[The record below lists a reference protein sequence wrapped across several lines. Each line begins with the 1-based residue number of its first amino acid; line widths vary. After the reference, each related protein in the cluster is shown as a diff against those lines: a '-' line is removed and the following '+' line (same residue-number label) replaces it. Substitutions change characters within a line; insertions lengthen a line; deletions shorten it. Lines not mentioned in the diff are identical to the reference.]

1 MENIERRGIS
11 SQNAR
16 QRQSSDV
23 QVKGTPARMLIN
35 GKARTFESKELVAAV
50 EAEFASHARQ
60 KKWREIFGG
69 RESIRSGYY
78 SFPEVGLGGIKI
90 GSCLEKLLENVFLI
104 ISLILYLERFQR
116 ALGDALPLSPKTFKS
131 A

>member
-69 RESIRSGYY
+69 RESIRWATILS
-78 SFPEVGLGGIKI
+78 L
-90 GSCLEKLLENVFLI
+90 FL
-104 ISLILYLERFQR
+104 
-116 ALGDALPLSPKTFKS
+116 
-131 A
+131 

>member
-60 KKWREIFGG
+60 KNGAKYLAAGN
-69 RESIRSGYY
+69 RSDRATIL
-78 SFPEVGLGGIKI
+78 SL
-90 GSCLEKLLENVFLI
+90 FL
-104 ISLILYLERFQR
+104 
-116 ALGDALPLSPKTFKS
+116 
-131 A
+131 